1 MGEMGPMNPDGDSLN
16 LNSKVGF
23 LNSRPNR
30 APEHPVFFGVWVVIG
45 IGIGGLGVFAFK
57 KPFSMPTLTPN
68 FGFLG

>member
-1 MGEMGPMNPDGDSLN
+1 MP
-16 LNSKVGF
+16 F
-23 LNSRPNR
+23 PNR